1 MTIRRRQVRVKG
13 HLSQDHLETLCD
25 PAKCDLLQPGIVLKL
40 SPPFLL
46 IRRRRSDG
54 GEEHVPELQD
64 VHYRHVTAQQLQQ
77 ILNHP
82 LPVAGDGS
90 AQAKATAAEAQ
101 PAEIL
106 ELRVTRNPLNK
117 MLLWLE
123 CVTTKGGPPEGKA
136 QPP

>member
-1 MTIRRRQVRVKG
+1 M
-13 HLSQDHLETLCD
+13 
-25 PAKCDLLQPGIVLKL
+25 LKL

-82 LPVAGDGS
+82 RLRRGGDGS
-90 AQAKATAAEAQ
+90 GQAKATAAEEQ

-106 ELRVTRNPLNK
+106 ELRVARNPLNK

-136 QPP
+136 SAT